1 MSAAPRAI
9 AKNATIVDQSGKE
22 GGEMPV
28 LRKGMND
35 WTCMPDDPSTPANDP
50 MCLDKNAVDWAKAW
64 KSHTEPKLSGA
75 GMGYMLQGGGSP
87 SNTDPFATKPAE
99 GKKWHTRCFGKTV
112 SRLILATSAAM
123 SGTRPQRSY
132 NQGIVIGFANTAPG
146 IARTFEAFIWTQAD
160 GMKPLGM
167 LPGDL
172 RSEAL
177 GINEKGQVVGL
188 SRGGPH
194 LFRSFLWQNNKLF
207 DMNQLTVPGSPF
219 LLYAG

>member
-75 GMGYMLQGGGSP
+75 RMGYMLQGGGSP

-99 GKKWHTRCFGKTV
+99 GIHSF
-112 SRLILATSAAM
+112 LATQEIQPF
-123 SGTRPQRSY
+123 PQ
-132 NQGIVIGFANTAPG
+132 TK
-146 IARTFEAFIWTQAD
+146 IARKVRLSKQRVWAINKKLSETFPDPA
-160 GMKPLGM
+160 
-167 LPGDL
+167 
-172 RSEAL
+172 
-177 GINEKGQVVGL
+177 
-188 SRGGPH
+188 
-194 LFRSFLWQNNKLF
+194 
-207 DMNQLTVPGSPF
+207 
-219 LLYAG
+219 

>member
-75 GMGYMLQGGGSP
+75 GMAAAAQ
-87 SNTDPFATKPAE
+87 ATPIRSQRNRRKA
-99 GKKWHTRCFGKTV
+99 RN
-112 SRLILATSAAM
+112 
-123 SGTRPQRSY
+123 GTR
-132 NQGIVIGFANTAPG
+132 G
-146 IARTFEAFIWTQAD
+146 
-160 GMKPLGM
+160 
-167 LPGDL
+167 
-172 RSEAL
+172 AL
-177 GINEKGQVVGL
+177 AK
-188 SRGGPH
+188 RYP
-194 LFRSFLWQNNKLF
+194 
-207 DMNQLTVPGSPF
+207 D
-219 LLYAG
+219 

>member
-123 SGTRPQRSY
+123 SGTRPQRSIIKERSLVS
-132 NQGIVIGFANTAPG
+132 NGAPRSAVLVVCANRP
-146 IARTFEAFIWTQAD
+146 
-160 GMKPLGM
+160 
-167 LPGDL
+167 
-172 RSEAL
+172 
-177 GINEKGQVVGL
+177 
-188 SRGGPH
+188 
-194 LFRSFLWQNNKLF
+194 
-207 DMNQLTVPGSPF
+207 
-219 LLYAG
+219 

>member
-1 MSAAPRAI
+1 
-9 AKNATIVDQSGKE
+9 
-22 GGEMPV
+22 MPV

-132 NQGIVIGFANTAPG
+132 NQGIVIVFANTAPG

-177 GINEKGQVVGL
+177 GYQRKRPGRGSVQRRAAPLPFVPVAKQQVVRHEPTDGAWFAL
-188 SRGGPH
+188 SALR
-194 LFRSFLWQNNKLF
+194 R
-207 DMNQLTVPGSPF
+207 
-219 LLYAG
+219 

>member
-1 MSAAPRAI
+1 MAHAVLWQNGIPIDLGNIGGDVWNTPTAI
-9 AKNATIVDQSGKE
+9 N
-22 GGEMPV
+22 
-28 LRKGMND
+28 
-35 WTCMPDDPSTPANDP
+35 
-50 MCLDKNAVDWAKAW
+50 
-64 KSHTEPKLSGA
+64 
-75 GMGYMLQGGGSP
+75 
-87 SNTDPFATKPAE
+87 
-99 GKKWHTRCFGKTV
+99 
-112 SRLILATSAAM
+112 
-123 SGTRPQRSY
+123 

-194 LFRSFLWQNNKLF
+194 LFRSFLWQNSKLF

-219 LLYAG
+219 LLYAGDIDPQGHIVGEALDLNTGEAPGFIATPVPPGTVVSSSAAQSTPQRGLPENVRRQIERRMGFASELIP

>member
-177 GINEKGQVVGL
+177 GYQRKRPGRGSVQRRAAPLPFVPVAKQQVVRHEPTDGAWFAL
-188 SRGGPH
+188 SALR
-194 LFRSFLWQNNKLF
+194 R
-207 DMNQLTVPGSPF
+207 
-219 LLYAG
+219 

>member
-1 MSAAPRAI
+1 MFNRIALLNILLLALAAVGSTQSASQKESAPKGKQPAGKTKAWKVQNAMSAAPRAI
-9 AKNATIVDQSGKE
+9 AKNATIVDQPGKE

-123 SGTRPQRSY
+123 SGTRPQRS
-132 NQGIVIGFANTAPG
+132 IIKESSSALPIRPLASP
-146 IARTFEAFIWTQAD
+146 ELL
-160 GMKPLGM
+160 KP
-167 LPGDL
+167 
-172 RSEAL
+172 S
-177 GINEKGQVVGL
+177 
-188 SRGGPH
+188 SGP
-194 LFRSFLWQNNKLF
+194 KP
-207 DMNQLTVPGSPF
+207 M
-219 LLYAG
+219 A

>member
-1 MSAAPRAI
+1 
-9 AKNATIVDQSGKE
+9 
-22 GGEMPV
+22 MPV

-112 SRLILATSAAM
+112 SRLILATSAA
-123 SGTRPQRSY
+123 SQDKFW
-132 NQGIVIGFANTAPG
+132 GISLSDREQEDKKDAQ
-146 IARTFEAFIWTQAD
+146 AF
-160 GMKPLGM
+160 LM
-167 LPGDL
+167 L
-172 RSEAL
+172 
-177 GINEKGQVVGL
+177 L
-188 SRGGPH
+188 SN
-194 LFRSFLWQNNKLF
+194 S
-207 DMNQLTVPGSPF
+207 
-219 LLYAG
+219 

>member
-1 MSAAPRAI
+1 MAHAVLWQNGIPIELCNIDGDVWNTPTAI
-9 AKNATIVDQSGKE
+9 N
-22 GGEMPV
+22 
-28 LRKGMND
+28 
-35 WTCMPDDPSTPANDP
+35 
-50 MCLDKNAVDWAKAW
+50 
-64 KSHTEPKLSGA
+64 
-75 GMGYMLQGGGSP
+75 
-87 SNTDPFATKPAE
+87 
-99 GKKWHTRCFGKTV
+99 
-112 SRLILATSAAM
+112 
-123 SGTRPQRSY
+123 

-194 LFRSFLWQNNKLF
+194 LFRAFLWQNGKLT
-207 DMNQLTVPGSPF
+207 DMNSLAVSGSPF
-219 LLYAG
+219 LLLAGDIDQQGHIVGEAFDPNTSEAPGFIATPVPPGAAVS